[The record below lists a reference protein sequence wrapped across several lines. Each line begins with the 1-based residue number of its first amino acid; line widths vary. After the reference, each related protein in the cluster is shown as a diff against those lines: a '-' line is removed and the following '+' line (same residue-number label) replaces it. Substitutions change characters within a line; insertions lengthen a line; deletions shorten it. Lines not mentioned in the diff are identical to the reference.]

1 MKWYEKL
8 HKYRSQLI
16 PLCAVLVVIILL
28 LIFLIATAP
37 GDKSPHESDVD
48 FENQT
53 TESLQE
59 SETPTET
66 EETSPDITE
75 EVTST
80 EETELQTEETTEI
93 TTAAP
98 TTEAPTTPAETSP
111 PPTTAPP
118 KREEEVKIA
127 NGDLKVEQFAVF
139 SGQFVEDGRDELVE
153 NVAAILVKN
162 KSDKFLDF
170 AVLTYQVDG
179 QDAAFVVTGLPAGE
193 AAWVM
198 EITKLKAT
206 NDSKFVYED
215 CISSFRDSVMT
226 QSEDLEIQ
234 VEGNTMKVIN
244 RSDDFM
250 YNIFVYYK
258 NRHSDGNYFGG
269 ITYAVEFGTLAPDTS
284 AHTIAGHYVEG
295 VTEIVRIGWQ
305 VTENN
310 GE

>member
-1 MKWYEKL
+1 MREKEKL
-8 HKYRSQLI
+8 HKYRGQLI
-16 PLCAVLVVIILL
+16 TLSMAVIVVIAA
-28 LIFLIATAP
+28 LIFLMVMVL
-37 GDKSPHESDVD
+37 GDNGSHESDVD
-48 FENQT
+48 FDNQS
-53 TESLQE
+53 TEELQQIE
-59 SETPTET
+59 APPET
-66 EETSPDITE
+66 EETSPDMTE
-75 EVTST
+75 EVTSIEET
-80 EETELQTEETTEI
+80 ETELQMEETTEV

-162 KSDKFLDF
+162 KSEKFLDF

-193 AAWVM
+193 SAWVM
-198 EITKLKAT
+198 EITKLKAK
-206 NDSKFVYED
+206 NESKFVYQD
-215 CISSFRDSVMT
+215 CISSFRDSVMAS
-226 QSEDLEIQ
+226 SEDLEIQ
-234 VEGNTMKVIN
+234 VEGNLMKVTN

-258 NRHSDGNYFGG
+258 NRHSDDNYFGG
-269 ITYAVEFGTLAPDTS
+269 ITYALEFGTLAPGVTAQS
-284 AHTIAGHYVEG
+284 IAGHYAEG
-295 VTEIVRIGWQ
+295 VTEIIRVGWQ
-305 VTENN
+305 ES
-310 GE
+310 E

>member
-16 PLCAVLVVIILL
+16 PLCGVLVIIILL
-28 LIFLIATAP
+28 LIFLIVTAP
-37 GDKSPHESDVD
+37 GDNGPHESGVD

-53 TESLQE
+53 TESMQE
-59 SETPTET
+59 SEEPVET
-66 EETSPDITE
+66 EETSPDMTE
-75 EVTST
+75 EATSIEET
-80 EETELQTEETTEI
+80 ETELQTEETTEV

-162 KSDKFLDF
+162 KSEKFLDF

-193 AAWVM
+193 SAWVM
-198 EITKLKAT
+198 EITKLKAK
-206 NDSKFVYED
+206 NESKFVYQD
-215 CISSFRDSVMT
+215 CISSFRDSVMAS
-226 QSEDLEIQ
+226 SEDLEIQ

-269 ITYAVEFGTLAPDTS
+269 ITYAVEFGTLAPNTS
-284 AHTIAGHYVEG
+284 AHTIAGHYQDG
-295 VTEIVRIGWQ
+295 VTEIIRVGWQ
-305 VTENN
+305 TS
-310 GE
+310 